1 MEVEAHELLQSLDS
15 RMGRVEDALLGDD
28 FGPGFIEEQRQA
40 TKDIKT
46 EAAHDRRTIEKNRR
60 SIAWM
65 RGIGSGVAIVLGVA
79 LGAWEYARR
88 I

>member
-1 MEVEAHELLQSLDS
+1 MDGEERELLESLD
-15 RMGRVEDALLGDD
+15 GRVGRIEDALLGDD

-46 EAAHDRRTIEKNRR
+46 EAAYDRRTIEKNRR

-65 RGIGSGVAIVLGVA
+65 RGIGSGAAIVLGVA